1 MRIRK
6 GSSPS
11 NVIGLAFIVFAAIAL
26 SALGRIPETQAQT
39 GKVLY
44 IGILVSLTGGDAE
57 DATLEMN
64 AGKLAIE
71 EANAKGG
78 IAGYKIEPIMLD
90 DGTITTGQYD
100 PAQAAANTRK
110 LAANPNVV
118 AILGPQSSGEVKAAE
133 PIMSA
138 ADLPAIAMSATNPDI
153 TDPKFAHIYR
163 PNGKVVF
170 FRMVTTDAYQ
180 GPNMA
185 NFYAEKLNVK
195 SVFVLDD
202 TGAFGVGIADAFQ
215 KRAKEK
221 GMKVLGRDQ
230 IDPKEADYTTI
241 LTKVKGLNPD
251 ALYFGGAGEA
261 EVKLAKQSY
270 DIIPKAIKGSGD
282 GIASFIKGG
291 GFPVV
296 EGWYMT
302 QASPHLL
309 GDPRAEGFVQRFHK
323 RYGKYP
329 IDYSVTSYD
338 AVLVML
344 DAIQRVAKNGRAV
357 NRHTV
362 REAILTTRAN
372 TLQGI
377 IVFDA
382 NGDLVNKVVSV
393 FKIVHDPKYPED
405 DALHQAKYVGI
416 APEH

>member
-1 MRIRK
+1 MPHI
-6 GSSPS
+6 
-11 NVIGLAFIVFAAIAL
+11 
-26 SALGRIPETQAQT
+26 QAQG
-39 GKVLY
+39 GKTLY

-64 AGKLAIE
+64 AGKLAME

-78 IAGYKIEPIMLD
+78 IAGYRIEPIVLD
-90 DGTITTGQYD
+90 DGTVSTGQYD

-110 LAANPNVV
+110 LVANPNVV

-133 PIMSA
+133 PIMSE

-153 TDPKFAHIYR
+153 TDPRFAHIYR
-163 PNGKVVF
+163 PKGEVVF
-170 FRMVTTDAYQ
+170 FRMVTTDEYQ

-215 KRAKEK
+215 KRAAQK
-221 GMKVLGRDQ
+221 GIKILGRDQ
-230 IDPKEADYTTI
+230 VNPREADYMTA
-241 LTKVKGLNPD
+241 LTKIRGLNPD

-270 DIIPKAIKGSGD
+270 EILPKAIKGSGD

-291 GFPVV
+291 GFPAV

-309 GDPRAEGFVQRFHK
+309 GDPKAEGFIQRFHK
-323 RYGKYP
+323 KYGKYP

-344 DAIQRVAKNGRAV
+344 DAMQRVAKSGKPI

-372 TLQGI
+372 TIQGVI
-377 IVFDA
+377 QFDA
-382 NGDLVNKVVSV
+382 NGDLVHKVVSV
-393 FKIVHDPKYPED
+393 FKIVHDPKYPD
-405 DALHQAKYVGI
+405 DDVLHQAKYVGI